1 MDVTPKKVGNWIIDV
16 LGIIALVLLVFYAL
30 AWFFGGCVGSTCFQS
45 HKLSLNG
52 SWNNSRVRQLEDQVI
67 GPGTRQSADTDGQ
80 PIYQEPPPRF
90 REPIRRPYG
99 GMAHGGGYG
108 PAPGPR
114 YGMDQGDGQYRFRID
129 GEHHRCRP
137 CFNAG
142 EWQDNT
148 CRCHGTAMLVPQ

>member
-1 MDVTPKKVGNWIIDV
+1 MSGDSGSGGGWTRFWDV
-16 LGIIALVLLVFYAL
+16 LGNIATVVVLLAVAYLVYIYFFPNGRAVYANL
-30 AWFFGGCVGSTCFQS
+30 GIHPPVTRDLQFQITRPDLHQPTS
-45 HKLSLNG
+45 LSNEEEPVY
-52 SWNNSRVRQLEDQVI
+52 R
-67 GPGTRQSADTDGQ
+67 
-80 PIYQEPPPRF
+80 EPPPRF

-99 GMAHGGGYG
+99 GMAYGGGYG